1 MITAF
6 YVPPQAKEAESLT
19 DTAQILE
26 AFRKKEGVLW
36 VDFERPTPEETNL
49 LADEFQFHP
58 VAVQAC
64 REVTSQP
71 LIHTYGDYLFMV
83 MHAVDMQESMADVGT
98 LEVDIFWGKHF
109 VLTYHTDAI
118 HSITDFRT
126 NRSTGAA
133 VVLSRGVDF
142 FVHAVVDRMVDNF
155 TAALDRIGVRLEE
168 LEIRIFRKPSDT
180 ILRELLDL
188 RTTVGYL
195 ARIALSERDVVGR
208 IVRGEFTQLTKQ
220 ALAYWYEAYDHLV
233 RMVQMI
239 EAHRDLINTVRDT
252 YMSVITHRTNE
263 ILKVMTIIATVFMP
277 VTFIASI
284 YGMNFKNMPEIAWR
298 HGYAFTWGLMAVV
311 TIGMLWFFR
320 RKRWI

>member
-19 DTAQILE
+19 DTARILE
-26 AFRKKEGVLW
+26 VYRKNEGVLW
-36 VDFERPTPEETNL
+36 IDFERPTPEETNL
-49 LADEFQFHP
+49 LANEFQFHP

-83 MHAVDMQESMADVGT
+83 MHAVDMQESMANVGT

-109 VLTYHTDAI
+109 VLTYHTDAAP
-118 HSITDFRT
+118 SITDFRT
-126 NRSTGAA
+126 NPSTGAA

-155 TAALDRIGVRLEE
+155 TDALDRIGVRLED
-168 LEIRIFRKPSDT
+168 LEIRIFRKPSDA
-180 ILRELLDL
+180 ILMELLDL
-188 RTTVGYL
+188 RTTVLYL
-195 ARIALSERDVVGR
+195 ARIALAERDVVGR
-208 IVRGEFTQLTKQ
+208 IVRGEFAQLTKQ

-239 EAHRDLINTVRDT
+239 EAHRDLVNTVRET
-252 YMSVITHRTNE
+252 YMSVITNRTNE
-263 ILKVMTIIATVFMP
+263 ILKIMTIIATVFMP
-277 VTFIASI
+277 VTFIASL
-284 YGMNFKNMPEIAWR
+284 YGMNFRNMPEVAWR
-298 HGYAFTWGLMAVV
+298 HGYTFALGLMVVV
-311 TIGMLWFFR
+311 TLGMLWFFR